1 MENINA
7 VSLSTCVFNKI
18 KHNEIERSMEIIAE
32 AGYRYVEVA
41 RSFYA
46 GLVDEVSAVKK
57 AGLKVWAVH
66 GILGEGA
73 ISPDKNVRRNTVEKA
88 FNQAAACAE
97 FVPCPLV
104 EHYLC
109 RDFDPETGK
118 YFRDSITMFLEKV
131 APLGYT
137 LCIETAPYKPEFDPR
152 YPDSVEIAGF
162 VRSFNHENLQ
172 MIVDFNHSN
181 LNEDLFEVAQNS
193 AGLVKNIHVSQNLG
207 ERENHLPPDH
217 SCGVIDLKAAFDA
230 FRKAGYTGPCNLE
243 FCLPESPTVDRLRE
257 IRLYMEKL
265 LRISTEF

>member
-1 MENINA
+1 M
-7 VSLSTCVFNKI
+7 
-18 KHNEIERSMEIIAE
+18 IAE

-73 ISPDKNVRRNTVEKA
+73 ISPDKNVRRDTVEKA

-118 YFRDSITMFLEKV
+118 YFRDSITMFFIVSEVIPEKK
-131 APLGYT
+131 
-137 LCIETAPYKPEFDPR
+137 IKMIFPE
-152 YPDSVEIAGF
+152 
-162 VRSFNHENLQ
+162 
-172 MIVDFNHSN
+172 
-181 LNEDLFEVAQNS
+181 
-193 AGLVKNIHVSQNLG
+193 
-207 ERENHLPPDH
+207 
-217 SCGVIDLKAAFDA
+217 
-230 FRKAGYTGPCNLE
+230 
-243 FCLPESPTVDRLRE
+243 CLWILWTMQ
-257 IRLYMEKL
+257 I
-265 LRISTEF
+265 